1 MRMRSPGKILSFA
14 LLALV
19 GGALAVS
26 ACSDS
31 DNPLDSA
38 CTISTAISDGVGT
51 VTYTASRTGNG
62 TISSYT
68 YNTDGGPVTVTD
80 PTLPYTLTMTL
91 PTAHAGAAA
100 IGTASNGSI
109 TIGWQIA
116 SEVNPEDDTVS
127 CAHGSD

>member
-1 MRMRSPGKILSFA
+1 MRSSRKVLGLA
-14 LLALV
+14 LLSLV
-19 GGALAVS
+19 GGALVAS

-38 CTISTAISDGVGT
+38 CTIATAISDGVGT

-80 PTLPYTLTMTL
+80 PALPYSLTVTLE
-91 PTAHAGAAA
+91 TAHAGAAA

-116 SEVNPEDDTVS
+116 SEVSPEQDTVT
-127 CAHGSD
+127 CAHSSD

>member
-1 MRMRSPGKILSFA
+1 MRVPTKACSLA

-19 GGALAVS
+19 GGGFVAS

-38 CTISTAISDGVGT
+38 CTIATDVSAGVGT

-68 YNTDGGPVTVTD
+68 YNTDDGPVVVTD
-80 PTLPYTLTMTL
+80 PTLPYSLTVTLA
-91 PTAHAGAAA
+91 TAHASAAA
-100 IGTASNGSI
+100 VGTASNGSI

-116 SEVNPEDDTVS
+116 SDVNPEQDAVT
-127 CAHGSD
+127 CAHGND